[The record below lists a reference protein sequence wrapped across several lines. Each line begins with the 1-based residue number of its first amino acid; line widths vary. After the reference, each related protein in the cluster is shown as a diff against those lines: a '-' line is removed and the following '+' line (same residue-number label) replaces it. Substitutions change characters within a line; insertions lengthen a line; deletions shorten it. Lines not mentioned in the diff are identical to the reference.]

1 MGNARAEYKKNKKE
15 LMEELDCSVI
25 GEFHHGAML
34 IVKSLPTINE
44 MAERTEMIRRA
55 LPTLDEVTK
64 NVLRIFGR
72 SRKHGDAQKCE

>member
-1 MGNARAEYKKNKKE
+1 
-15 LMEELDCSVI
+15 MEEPGCKAI
-25 GEFHHGAML
+25 GEFNHGAML